1 MEKYDV
7 LVVGGSTTGSWFAR
21 KMAEK
26 GHKVL
31 MIEKQEKKN
40 ISREY
45 DIFHMSK
52 KEMEEFDLEIPAPG
66 SKEFGFTFEGSPVMS
81 PYGNYAKN
89 CVPAT
94 VVGLHKHEY
103 ILFMHE
109 QAKKAGAKIVCGAEF
124 KELVF
129 DENGK
134 VAGAKYATAKGE
146 KEVQAKLVADCTG
159 IPSVARRQ
167 LPTTSTVENFKLTRR
182 DVFYVVLYYVKYLDE
197 KVLPRDLDAS
207 FLNYKV
213 WSAPSG
219 EDHGA
224 ILGVGGNY
232 GYDYAETIFN
242 TQFRRNVEWPEY
254 KVEKVEKGLT
264 PYHRGVYSFV
274 DDGFIAMGDTACLTK
289 PTCGEGCTSS
299 LVQGEIAVEVID
311 ALLKEE
317 KPLTKENMWPI
328 NTRYIKKQGTS
339 FDSMRPLLM
348 GIVSCKP
355 EEAEYLFK
363 KDIIFSRKILGGQGA
378 DLEITPKDVADILAG
393 IATGIITRKISPA
406 TVAGIAKGL
415 IEMVEVTK
423 LYEAYPQTADGYFEW
438 KAKADALWEK
448 IGSMAD
454 KCDKDILARLG
465 YFD

>member
-1 MEKYDV
+1 MEKYDI
-7 LVVGGSTTGSWFAR
+7 LVIGGSTTGSWFAR

-31 MIEKQEKKN
+31 MIEKEEKKN
-40 ISREY
+40 ISRAY

-66 SKEFGFTFEGSPVMS
+66 DKEFGFTFEGSPVMS
-81 PYGNYAKN
+81 PYGNYAKSGK
-89 CVPAT
+89 PAT
-94 VVGLHKHEY
+94 VVGMHKHEY

-109 QAKKAGAKIVCGAEF
+109 KAKKAGAKIVCGASF
-124 KELVF
+124 TELVF

-134 VAGAKYATAKGE
+134 VSGAKYVTSKGTE

-159 IPSVARRQ
+159 IPALARRQ
-167 LPTTSTVENFKLTRR
+167 MPDSSTVENFRLTNR
-182 DVFYVVLYYVKYLDE
+182 DVFFVVLYYVKYLDQ
-197 KVLPRDLDAS
+197 KVRARDLDAS

-219 EDHGA
+219 DEHGA

-232 GYDYAETIFN
+232 GYDYAEEIFA
-242 TQFRRNVEWPEY
+242 TQFRKNVKWPDY

-264 PYHRGVYSFV
+264 PYHRGIYSFV

-299 LVQGEIAVEVID
+299 LVQGTIAVEVID
-311 ALLKEE
+311 ELLKEG
-317 KPLTKENMWPI
+317 KALSRENMWPI
-328 NTRYIKKQGTS
+328 NTRYIKKQGIA

-348 GIVSCKP
+348 GIVACHPK
-355 EEAEYLFK
+355 EAEYLFK
-363 KDIIFSRKILGGQGA
+363 KDIIFSRKILGNQGD
-378 DLEITPKDVADILAG
+378 DLDISPADVAAILSG
-393 IATGIITRKISPA
+393 VATGVATGKLKPA

-415 IEMVEVTK
+415 AQMLEVTS
-423 LYEAYPQTADGYFEW
+423 LYGQYPETADGYFEW
-438 KAKADALWEK
+438 KNKADALWDK

-454 KCDKDILARLG
+454 KCDKDILRKLG
-465 YFD
+465 Y

>member
-31 MIEKQEKKN
+31 MIEKEEKKN
-40 ISREY
+40 ISRDY

-52 KEMEEFDLEIPAPG
+52 KEMDQFGLEIPEPG

-81 PYGNYAKN
+81 PFGNYAKSGK
-89 CVPAT
+89 PAT

-109 QAKKAGAKIVCGAEF
+109 KAKKAGAKIVCGAEF
-124 KELVF
+124 TELVF

-134 VAGAKYATAKGE
+134 VKGAKYKTAKGE
-146 KEVQAKLVADCTG
+146 KEVEAKLVADCTG
-159 IPSVARRQ
+159 IPALARRQ
-167 LPTTSTVENFKLTRR
+167 LPDTSTVENFKLTNR
-182 DVFYVVLYYVKYLDE
+182 DVFFVVLYYVKYLDE
-197 KVLPRDLDAS
+197 KVRARDLDAS

-219 EDHGA
+219 EEHGA

-232 GYDYAETIFN
+232 GYDYAEEIYK
-242 TQFRRNVEWPEY
+242 TQFRKNVKWPDY

-264 PYHRGVYSFV
+264 PYHRGIYSFV
-274 DDGFIAMGDTACLTK
+274 DDGFIALGDTACLTK

-299 LVQGEIAVEVID
+299 LVQCEIAVDVID
-311 ALLKEE
+311 GLLKED
-317 KPLTKENMWPI
+317 KALSRENMWSI
-328 NTRYIKKQGTS
+328 NCEYIKKQGIA

-348 GIVSCKP
+348 GIVSCSPK
-355 EEAEYLFK
+355 EAEYLFK
-363 KDIIFSRKILGGQGA
+363 KDIIFSRKIIGSQGE
-378 DLEITPKDVADILAG
+378 DLDITPKDVADILTG
-393 IATGIITRKISPA
+393 IATGVATGKIKPT
-406 TVAGIAKGL
+406 TVGAIAKGL
-415 IEMVEVTK
+415 LGMVEVTN
-423 LYEAYPQTADGYFEW
+423 LYNQYPDSPAGYFEW
-438 KAKADALWEK
+438 KDKADAMWDK

-454 KCDKDILARLG
+454 KCDKEVLRRLG
-465 YFD
+465 Y